1 MNQAN
6 IEDLPSDP
14 EDTNDPYDIHTR
26 TGTQPER
33 GPFEDYVGQQLSCFS
48 NEAGHALSVP
58 YGSPDAE
65 STLRGF
71 LERVRRGCRRLARRM
86 NCMASPDEA
95 FVGAGGGSGI
105 RAGSVGDR
113 AATRST
119 SRTTT
124 TRGGRRG
131 GSLSIGSPRASTA
144 ARATSGSTSRGKEA
158 AVHDS
163 DDEPNASTDS
173 EDDDPTY
180 GQDIIGSSQLYDAPS
195 PEHPTQGTPQK
206 RRARRRDHTDIV
218 SGNLLPTAPDRPRRR
233 KKQYTPNPTP
243 GGAED

>member
-1 MNQAN
+1 
-6 IEDLPSDP
+6 
-14 EDTNDPYDIHTR
+14 
-26 TGTQPER
+26 
-33 GPFEDYVGQQLSCFS
+33 
-48 NEAGHALSVP
+48 
-58 YGSPDAE
+58 
-65 STLRGF
+65 
-71 LERVRRGCRRLARRM
+71 M
-86 NCMASPDEA
+86 NCMSSPDEA

-105 RAGSVGDR
+105 RSGSVGDR

-124 TRGGRRG
+124 TRGGRQG

-144 ARATSGSTSRGKEA
+144 ARAISGSTSRGKEA

-163 DDEPNASTDS
+163 DDDDDEPNASADS

-180 GQDIIGSSQLYDAPS
+180 GQEIIGSSQLYDAPS
-195 PEHPTQGTPQK
+195 PEQPTQGTPQK
-206 RRARRRDHTDIV
+206 RRARCRDHTDV
-218 SGNLLPTAPDRPRRR
+218 MSGNLLPTAPGLPRRR